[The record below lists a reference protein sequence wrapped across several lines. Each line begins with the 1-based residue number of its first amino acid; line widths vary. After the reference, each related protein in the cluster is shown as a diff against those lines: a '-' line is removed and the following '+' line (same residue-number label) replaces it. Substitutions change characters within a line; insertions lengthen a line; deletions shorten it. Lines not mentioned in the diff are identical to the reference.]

1 MTADAVAVASGTEVV
16 TEEGV
21 ESDDFGSFS
30 DASFTSDLE
39 EDYEGVTRYLD
50 DLLPNCGY
58 LAPSDSQPAALEQLL
73 QDERPHVI
81 YEQLVEL
88 RTALQPL
95 SWDKSHLK
103 ANLWHILRIP
113 EGEPAEKQP
122 LREVSL
128 DDSLYKQLMS
138 LLKDNNVHATH
149 LLRDQLKINYTSPLT
164 PLAARAEEEKEQE
177 GTIRS
182 LLAKTVDSSDDL
194 TEYHDALCR
203 EIDILLVELRQ
214 LNDRQAAL
222 MTDKSTF
229 ESVITNL
236 TGHTQRLYRDE
247 VALYNKRIKKKSRFR
262 WLNKV

>member
-1 MTADAVAVASGTEVV
+1 MVAEVV
-16 TEEGV
+16 GVGSETVGVEEGF

-30 DASFTSDLE
+30 DASFKSDLE
-39 EDYEGVTRYLD
+39 EDYESVTRYLD
-50 DLLPNCGY
+50 ELLPDYGEFVG
-58 LAPSDSQPAALEQLL
+58 SDSESAELEQLL

-113 EGEPAEKQP
+113 ADESVEKQS
-122 LREVSL
+122 LRQDPL
-128 DDSLYKQLMS
+128 DDSLYKQLML
-138 LLKDNNVHATH
+138 LLKDNNVNTTH
-149 LLRDQLKINYTSPLT
+149 LLRDQLRMNYISPLT
-164 PLAARAEEEKEQE
+164 PLSPLVEEEKEQE
-177 GTIRS
+177 RAIRS
-182 LLAKTVDSSDDL
+182 LLAKTVDAVDDL
-194 TEYHDALCR
+194 TEYHDALCNA
-203 EIDILLVELRQ
+203 IDGLIVELRQ
-214 LNDRQAAL
+214 LNNRQMAL
-222 MTDKSTF
+222 MKDKDTF

-247 VALYNKRIKKKSRFR
+247 VALYNKRIKKKSRFK